1 MRKAT
6 LRISM
11 AVAAVLLTALMAQAN
26 ALGTAG
32 LYNEFIFGDIK
43 QKGTDVEGRVAAG
56 GSVYYTDMSVAR
68 KEEKVDNPKDYELVV
83 RKDLHWTR
91 GSVGYFPDENS
102 GSPLYKKGDV
112 IVGGKAYFGT
122 DDKGYSTVTHGDLLT
137 RVGSALPVDFAA
149 ERTYLESMASFW
161 GHLGPTG
168 VTDLRKDEIWLTGLN
183 TDLNIFS
190 LSAADIVKQIG
201 FHIEAPYGSTILVN
215 ISGQTAGMEGF
226 GFFFN
231 PIGGQEIDANYDQDG
246 LFPDSRILYNFYE
259 ATSLTIAGIGV
270 QGSILAPWADTFFDD
285 GHIDG
290 NLIAKSLR
298 GAGEGHNRLFD
309 GNLPVQPVPEPAT
322 LVLLG
327 SGLCGLAAW
336 RRRKN

>member
-1 MRKAT
+1 
-6 LRISM
+6 
-11 AVAAVLLTALMAQAN
+11 
-26 ALGTAG
+26 
-32 LYNEFIFGDIK
+32 
-43 QKGTDVEGRVAAG
+43 
-56 GSVYYTDMSVAR
+56 
-68 KEEKVDNPKDYELVV
+68 
-83 RKDLHWTR
+83 
-91 GSVGYFPDENS
+91 
-102 GSPLYKKGDV
+102 
-112 IVGGKAYFGT
+112 
-122 DDKGYSTVTHGDLLT
+122 
-137 RVGSALPVDFAA
+137 
-149 ERTYLESMASFW
+149 
-161 GHLGPTG
+161 
-168 VTDLRKDEIWLTGLN
+168 
-183 TDLNIFS
+183 
-190 LSAADIVKQIG
+190 
-201 FHIEAPYGSTILVN
+201 
-215 ISGQTAGMEGF
+215 MEGF

-246 LFPDSRILYNFYE
+246 LFPDTRILYNFYE